1 MQVVDYRLRLNLLTN
16 GSQGSIRVKRG
27 ENGARRLIVRLYTDS
42 SPYIPGEGV
51 TAVFRAKKPDST
63 ILYNDATINDN
74 TVTVDL
80 TTQTVA
86 SAGAVTCELSLYG
99 TNNELLYS
107 PQFDVIVEDYL
118 YSDSEIESTSEYT
131 ALTEAVS
138 TVNDIK
144 TTEAARADAETARVA
159 AETEREN
166 AEAERVAAETERE
179 TAEAERVTAENTRVS
194 AETTRKTLYNQWAN
208 ATASAYESLEP
219 YVRLYNVGA
228 HKEFVFGLPSI
239 SKERNTI
246 ETTELKNLARK
257 FTGFV
262 FYQFPLGLFDP
273 EDLPNYDLPNGINE
287 TFILS
292 TGPLETTVSWNR
304 LHSYAAPQTI
314 FDGQNIYMR
323 RLGITEEGTGSEA
336 DPIIVTYSDEA
347 WQQVGESAATAL
359 AVTKAQAT
367 ADNATTAAANAQTAA
382 DEAASKATTAQSK
395 ADSAATAASNAQSTA
410 DAAKT
415 TATAVDTK
423 AGNLSDLTTTDKS
436 SLVAAINEA
445 AKSGL
450 PTVTT
455 ADDGKV
461 LTVENGAWAVK
472 EASGGGGSYYTLT
485 VTCTTQDGVTV
496 TGQTVTI
503 TSGGAVFATAE
514 YNGQPVSF
522 AVPDGLDYKAEVS
535 DTLEKHFTPSTVI
548 GVINKADQSVILTY
562 NDFSTITTA
571 QDIKDALNAGL
582 DLTELVGAQIN
593 CTRGSDTI
601 VWDVVDYTDNTITL
615 LMHSC
620 WADNMQLEPTQAM
633 MYATEAVPA
642 GDYYLTKH
650 GGSNYYF
657 TLTAEIPKGGQMMF
671 STSSFTVYNS
681 QSDTAAAQTGTVSTT
696 AIEGATQIGES
707 GTGNF
712 NHWDRAQNGSNN
724 YGESALHQWLNSD
737 AGINQIMPFVTIWQR
752 PYRANKGGFMYTL
765 DPDFVA
771 ALDDTE
777 WKCSTNQWWEAPAS
791 AGGISKA
798 NTAYTVTSK
807 FALAS
812 EMEIFGSYGGIYAGD
827 AVFDAYDGATAAE
840 RIKYRGTSAST
851 WWLRSPYWNH
861 LHDGRYVTG
870 SGGVSDY
877 GARISTGVVAACK
890 ISKSS

>member
-159 AETEREN
+159 AEAERET
-166 AEAERVAAETERE
+166 AETERE
-179 TAEAERVTAENTRVS
+179 TAETARETAEAARVTAEETRVTAEAARVTEVDAIITRNEAIAFAETVRVQAEKQRQS
-194 AETTRKTLYNQWAN
+194 AERLRLSAENGRSSEESRRRSAESERVDEFDGIVSEFATIKTQEEGY
-208 ATASAYESLEP
+208 ATAEAARVAAENE
-219 YVRLYNVGA
+219 RL
-228 HKEFVFGLPSI
+228 
-239 SKERNTI
+239 
-246 ETTELKNLARK
+246 
-257 FTGFV
+257 
-262 FYQFPLGLFDP
+262 
-273 EDLPNYDLPNGINE
+273 
-287 TFILS
+287 
-292 TGPLETTVSWNR
+292 
-304 LHSYAAPQTI
+304 
-314 FDGQNIYMR
+314 
-323 RLGITEEGTGSEA
+323 
-336 DPIIVTYSDEA
+336 
-347 WQQVGESAATAL
+347 
-359 AVTKAQAT
+359 
-367 ADNATTAAANAQTAA
+367 AA
-382 DEAASKATTAQSK
+382 DADRVEAIKNISYTATM
-395 ADSAATAASNAQSTA
+395 AA
-410 DAAKT
+410 T
-415 TATAVDTK
+415 TATAADTK

-450 PTVTT
+450 PTVT
-455 ADDGKV
+455 AEDDGKV
-461 LTVENGAWAVK
+461 LTVENGAWTVK

-620 WADNMQLEPTQAM
+620 WADTMQLEPTQAM
-633 MYATEAVPA
+633 LYATEAVPA
-642 GDYYLTKH
+642 GDYYLKKH
-650 GGSNYYF
+650 NGSDYYF

-671 STSSFTVYNS
+671 GTSSFTVYNT

-707 GTGNF
+707 EVGNC
-712 NHWDRAQNGSNN
+712 NQWDRAQYGSNN

-771 ALDDTE
+771 ALDNTE

-798 NTAYTVTSK
+798 NTAYTITSK

-827 AVFDAYDGATAAE
+827 AVFDVYDGATAAE

-851 WWLRSPYWNH
+851 WWLRSPSWNY
-861 LHDGRYVTG
+861 LDGGRYVSG
-870 SGGVSDY
+870 SGGVSSFY
-877 GARISTGVVAACK
+877 AYYSYGVVAACK

>member
-131 ALTEAVS
+131 ALTEAIS

-304 LHSYAAPQTI
+304 LHSYAVPQTI

-336 DPIIVTYSDEA
+336 DPIIVTYSGEA

-359 AVTKAQAT
+359 AVTKAQST
-367 ADNATTAAANAQTAA
+367 ADSATTAAANAQTAA
-382 DEAASKATTAQSK
+382 DEAASKAA
-395 ADSAATAASNAQSTA
+395 SAATAASNAQSTA
-410 DAAKT
+410 DGANAAAAEAKA

-423 AGNLSDLTTTDKS
+423 TGNLSDLTTTDKS

-461 LTVENGAWAVK
+461 LTVENGAWVA
-472 EASGGGGSYYTLT
+472 
-485 VTCTTQDGVTV
+485 
-496 TGQTVTI
+496 
-503 TSGGAVFATAE
+503 
-514 YNGQPVSF
+514 
-522 AVPDGLDYKAEVS
+522 
-535 DTLEKHFTPSTVI
+535 
-548 GVINKADQSVILTY
+548 
-562 NDFSTITTA
+562 
-571 QDIKDALNAGL
+571 
-582 DLTELVGAQIN
+582 
-593 CTRGSDTI
+593 
-601 VWDVVDYTDNTITL
+601 
-615 LMHSC
+615 
-620 WADNMQLEPTQAM
+620 
-633 MYATEAVPA
+633 
-642 GDYYLTKH
+642 
-650 GGSNYYF
+650 
-657 TLTAEIPKGGQMMF
+657 AEIP
-671 STSSFTVYNS
+671 
-681 QSDTAAAQTGTVSTT
+681 
-696 AIEGATQIGES
+696 
-707 GTGNF
+707 
-712 NHWDRAQNGSNN
+712 
-724 YGESALHQWLNSD
+724 
-737 AGINQIMPFVTIWQR
+737 
-752 PYRANKGGFMYTL
+752 
-765 DPDFVA
+765 
-771 ALDDTE
+771 
-777 WKCSTNQWWEAPAS
+777 
-791 AGGISKA
+791 
-798 NTAYTVTSK
+798 
-807 FALAS
+807 
-812 EMEIFGSYGGIYAGD
+812 
-827 AVFDAYDGATAAE
+827 
-840 RIKYRGTSAST
+840 SAS
-851 WWLRSPYWNH
+851 
-861 LHDGRYVTG
+861 
-870 SGGVSDY
+870 GVSF
-877 GARISTGVVAACK
+877 
-890 ISKSS
+890 